1 MDTRRKLTY
10 YIHPEDYKGD
20 KLLCDK
26 LSSLEKSEKSRLLRA
41 ATIAGFALFRQDER
55 IPYLLTALLDENTT
69 MAEIMQVIGSVKPD
83 ALSAGSVER
92 HEVLKSLLESIQAH
106 VANLNPQMTAKGS
119 IPSQESETD
128 EDSEET
134 RRNAMS
140 MFHQPVS
147 KS

>member
-10 YIHPEDYKGD
+10 YIHPEDFKGD

-26 LSSLEKSEKSRLLRA
+26 LNSLEKSEKSRLLRA

-83 ALSAGSVER
+83 ALSAGAAER

-106 VANLNPQMTAKGS
+106 VANLSPQTIAKGS
-119 IPSQESETD
+119 IQSRDSEID

>member
-10 YIHPEDYKGD
+10 YIHPEDFKGD

-55 IPYLLTALLDENTT
+55 IPHLLTALLDENTT

-83 ALSAGSVER
+83 ALGAGSVER
-92 HEVLKSLLESIQAH
+92 HELMQTLLESILVH
-106 VANLNPQMTAKGS
+106 VTNLKNDGIIKDAAP
-119 IPSQESETD
+119 PSEPEFD
-128 EDSEET
+128 AESEET
-134 RRNAMS
+134 RRNALN
-140 MFHQPVS
+140 MFHQPNF

>member
-10 YIHPEDYKGD
+10 YVHPEDSKGD
-20 KLLCDK
+20 KLLCEK

-55 IPYLLTALLDENTT
+55 IPHLLTALLDENTT
-69 MAEIMQVIGSVKPD
+69 MAEIMQVISSVQPD
-83 ALSAGSVER
+83 AFNTASAER
-92 HEVLKSLLESIQAH
+92 HEAIHRMLESILVH
-106 VANLNPQMTAKGS
+106 VTSLKPETLINSNTQP
-119 IPSQESETD
+119 PESMID
-128 EDSEET
+128 ADSEET

-140 MFHQPVS
+140 MFHQPTS

>member
-10 YIHPEDYKGD
+10 YIHPEDFKGD

-55 IPYLLTALLDENTT
+55 IPHLLTALLDENTT
-69 MAEIMQVIGSVKPD
+69 MAEIIQVISSVKPD
-83 ALSAGSVER
+83 ALGAGSVER
-92 HEVLKSLLESIQAH
+92 HEVVQTLLESILVH
-106 VANLNPQMTAKGS
+106 VANLK
-119 IPSQESETD
+119 SEAVVKD
-128 EDSEET
+128 AAPPRAPEFDAESEET
-134 RRNAMS
+134 RRNALN
-140 MFHQPVS
+140 MFHQPIS

>member
-10 YIHPEDYKGD
+10 YVHPEDFKGD

-55 IPYLLTALLDENTT
+55 IPHLLTALLDENTT
-69 MAEIMQVIGSVKPD
+69 MAEIMQVISSVKPD
-83 ALSAGSVER
+83 ALGTGSVER
-92 HEVLKSLLESIQAH
+92 HELMQTLLESILLH
-106 VANLNPQMTAKGS
+106 VKNLKNEGLVKDAAPPYEPEYDA
-119 IPSQESETD
+119 E
-128 EDSEET
+128 SEET
-134 RRNAMS
+134 RRNALN
-140 MFHQPVS
+140 MFHQPNF